1 MKNLIF
7 ALLFVPLSL
16 TATASDSQSTNNW
29 VGGVGFINLSDDYGD
44 LSISLNGIVGS
55 LGYKIESGDNFSLI
69 PEVRISFGVGS
80 DSVSYFGY
88 KADVELDSFLTLSMR
103 GQYQLDNGV
112 YLFAAPSYAN
122 AKVTASI
129 GDYSETDDEWEF
141 GVGGGIGYNFG
152 ATTSAELSYEQ
163 YDGTD
168 ALTLGLKFDF

>member
-55 LGYKIESGDNFSLI
+55 LGYKIESDENFTLI
-69 PEVRISFGVGS
+69 PQVRISFGIG
-80 DSVSYFGY
+80 DDNVSYFGY
-88 KADVELDSFLTLSMR
+88 KADVELDSFLALSLR

-112 YLFAAPSYAN
+112 YLFATPTYAN
-122 AKVTASI
+122 AQLTISS
-129 GDYSETDDEWEF
+129 GGYSETDDEWEF
-141 GVGGGIGYNFG
+141 GVGGGIGYNF
-152 ATTSAELSYEQ
+152 ADTTSAELSYEQ
-163 YDGTD
+163 YDGTN
-168 ALTLGLKFDF
+168 ALSIGLKFDF